1 MSRPGTARP
10 GGRTTRTRAVVRDA
24 TLAELADHGYDGLT
38 VEAVATRAGVHK
50 TTVYRRWGSVEAL
63 VVDALDL
70 ASGDPWP
77 VPDTGEVR
85 ADLRALNHEV
95 LVGFT
100 DPVAGPVATAFVVA
114 AARNAATAAA
124 LHDYLV
130 ARHEQA
136 GPIVTRAV
144 ERGEL
149 PAGTD
154 PAEVVRT
161 AVAPL
166 YYRLFVSREPVDATI
181 AERAADAALAAA
193 RAGAFVRG

>member
-1 MSRPGTARP
+1 MPRPGTARP
-10 GGRTTRTRAVVRDA
+10 GGRTARTRAAVRDA

-38 VEAVATRAGVHK
+38 VEAVAARAGVHK
-50 TTVYRRWGSVEAL
+50 TTVYRRWESVEGL

-70 ASGDPWP
+70 ASGEPWP
-77 VPDTGEVR
+77 VPDTGELR
-85 ADLRALNHEV
+85 ADLRALTREV

-100 DPVAGPVATAFVVA
+100 DPAAGPAATAFVVA

-124 LHDYLV
+124 MHDYLV

-136 GPIVTRAV
+136 APIVTAV
-144 ERGEL
+144 HG
-149 PAGTD
+149 PGD
-154 PAEVVRT
+154 VVRT

-166 YYRLFVSREPVDATI
+166 YYRLFVSREPVDAAD

-193 RAGAFVRG
+193 RAGTFVRG

>member
-10 GGRTTRTRAVVRDA
+10 GGRTARTRAAVRDA
-24 TLAELADHGYDGLT
+24 TLAELTAHGYDGFT
-38 VEAVATRAGVHK
+38 VEAVAARAGVHK
-50 TTVYRRWGSVEAL
+50 TTVYRRWGSVEGL

-70 ASGDPWP
+70 ASGEPWP
-77 VPDTGEVR
+77 VPDTGELR
-85 ADLRALNHEV
+85 ADLRALTREV

-100 DPVAGPVATAFVVA
+100 DPAVGPVATAFVVA

-124 LHDYLV
+124 LHDYLL

-136 GPIVTRAV
+136 APIVTRAV
-144 ERGEL
+144 DRGEL

-154 PAEVVRT
+154 PGDVVRT

-166 YYRLFVSREPVDATI
+166 YYRLFVSREPVGAAD

-193 RAGAFVRG
+193 RAGTFVRE